1 METQD
6 EMGDECC
13 PSGLVIGPE
22 TGAGV
27 TVEVLVEQ
35 RAA

>member
-6 EMGDECC
+6 EMSDESC
-13 PSGLVIGPE
+13 PSRLVIGPE
-22 TGAGV
+22 TGTGV

-35 RAA
+35 RSA